1 MKMRSVVV
9 TGGATGIGRAVAA
22 AFIKAGN
29 EVVITG
35 RRSAPL
41 AAAATELGSG
51 ARAVTFD
58 ACEPA
63 QVERALAD
71 LPQQVDVLVNNA
83 GGNTDIGVPEP
94 ASLAEVAAA
103 WQANIN
109 ANLLSAVLVTSA
121 LRDRL
126 SAGGAVISLSSIAA
140 HRGGAGSYAAA
151 KAAVEAWNLTLAQDV
166 GADGI
171 TANVVAPGYT
181 EGTEFFRGGMTDQRR
196 SALIGQT
203 ANGRAGTAEDIAA
216 TVLFLA
222 SPGASHITGQTIH
235 VNGGALSRV

>member
-1 MKMRSVVV
+1 MRSVVV
-9 TGGATGIGRAVAA
+9 TGGGTGIGRAVAA
-22 AFIKAGN
+22 AFVKAGN

-35 RRSAPL
+35 RRSGPL
-41 AAAATELGSG
+41 ASTATELGNG

-58 ACEPA
+58 ACDPE

-71 LPQQVDVLVNNA
+71 LPPKVDILVNNA
-83 GGNTDIGVPEP
+83 GGNTDIGAPEP
-94 ASLAEVAAA
+94 AGLGEVAAA

-109 ANLLSAVLVTSA
+109 ANLLSAVLVTTA

-126 SAGGAVISLSSIAA
+126 SPGGAVISFSSIAA

-166 GADGI
+166 GSDGI
-171 TANVVAPGYT
+171 TANVVAPGFT
-181 EGTEFFRGGMTDQRR
+181 EGTEFFRGGLTDQRR
-196 SALIGQT
+196 SALVAQT

-222 SPGASHITGQTIH
+222 SPGASHITGQTLH

>member
-1 MKMRSVVV
+1 M
-9 TGGATGIGRAVAA
+9 
-22 AFIKAGN
+22 
-29 EVVITG
+29 
-35 RRSAPL
+35 
-41 AAAATELGSG
+41 ELGSG
-51 ARAVTFD
+51 ARAVAFD
-58 ACEPA
+58 ACDPV
-63 QVERALAD
+63 QVERALAE

-83 GGNTDIGVPEP
+83 GGNTDIGAPGP
-94 ASLAEVAAA
+94 ASLAGVAA

-109 ANLLSAVLVTSA
+109 ANLLSAVLVTTA

-126 SAGGAVISLSSIAA
+126 APGGAVISLSSIAA

-166 GADGI
+166 GSDSI

-196 SALIGQT
+196 SALIAQT

-222 SPGASHITGQTIH
+222 SPGSSHITGQTIH